1 MKSIPIVVITKDNFL
16 PFGHLI
22 DKKNAAT
29 KYLINQETTERHH
42 NISELSLNNEGGT
55 PTISIFS
62 GTPRAMP
69 IEIKIM
75 EKHPIAS
82 QSFLPM
88 QNIDWLTVV
97 CHENNGIPDLNNL
110 KCFLINGN
118 MGITY
123 NQNVWHH
130 PLLVKNKQDFWII
143 DRTKTNE
150 PSSINLVEYHFLK
163 KEIQYLS
170 F

>member
-1 MKSIPIVVITKDNFL
+1 MKLLLRRHFL

-29 KYLINQETTERHH
+29 KYLINQGTTERHH

-69 IEIKIM
+69 IEIRIM

-97 CHENNGIPDLNNL
+97 CHE
-110 KCFLINGN
+110 
-118 MGITY
+118 
-123 NQNVWHH
+123 
-130 PLLVKNKQDFWII
+130 
-143 DRTKTNE
+143 
-150 PSSINLVEYHFLK
+150 
-163 KEIQYLS
+163 
-170 F
+170 

>member
-1 MKSIPIVVITKDNFL
+1 MKTISIEVITMEAFL

-22 DKKNAAT
+22 DKKHATT
-29 KYLINQETTERHH
+29 KYLINQGTTERHH
-42 NISELSLNNEGGT
+42 KLSELNLNNEGGT

-62 GTPRAMP
+62 GTPRALP

-75 EKHPIAS
+75 EKHPIGS

-97 CHENNGIPDLNNL
+97 CHEKNEKPDLNNL

-123 NQNVWHH
+123 NKNIWHH
-130 PLLVKNKQDFWII
+130 PLLVKNKQDFWIV

-150 PSSINLVEYHFLK
+150 PSSINLEEYHFLQN
-163 KEIQYLS
+163 EIQYIS
-170 F
+170 S